1 MGERSKLMV
10 ATSRSGGDRV
20 ANGQDTFPK
29 DGLPS
34 RPASFTQAENE
45 YWTLLLSQIPNDLL
59 RRVDCHQ
66 LRTLC
71 ECMALR
77 DRLYKLVSDDP
88 LDKTVFSH
96 YLRTV
101 QNIAK
106 LSPVFGLGPID
117 RRRMKIEEQ
126 EQEEEEDW

>member
-1 MGERSKLMV
+1 MPG
-10 ATSRSGGDRV
+10 TSRSGGDRV
-20 ANGQDTFPK
+20 ANGNDTFPK

-34 RPASFTQAENE
+34 RPANFSKLENE
-45 YWTLLLSQIPNDLL
+45 YWTTLLSQIPNDLL
-59 RRVDCHQ
+59 RRVDSHQ

-77 DRLYKLVSDDP
+77 DTLHKAVTDDP

-96 YLRTV
+96 YMRTV
-101 QNIAK
+101 QQIQK

-117 RRRMKIEEQ
+117 RRRMKLEP
-126 EQEEEEDW
+126 QEEEGDDW